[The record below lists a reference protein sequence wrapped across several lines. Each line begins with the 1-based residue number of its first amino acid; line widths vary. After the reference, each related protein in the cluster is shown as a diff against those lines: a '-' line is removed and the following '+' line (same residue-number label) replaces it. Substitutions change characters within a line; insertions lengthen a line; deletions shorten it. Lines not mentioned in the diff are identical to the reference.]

1 MAVISVIE
9 QPRRSARFGKGY
21 SRSTKRVFRVR
32 TDNEQDG
39 PYEVGY
45 AVGVSIGD
53 PYTSFAN
60 SEGDPIPTCSDVE
73 IEESESPFIWIVTC
87 TYEVEA
93 TAPFNT
99 PTQTNRNGTGGGDSD
114 DPTQWEPKTSVS
126 TGRLQLALRRA
137 FDKNNNLDALTV
149 PVVNSAGH
157 PYSNPPMRNVSFSIV
172 THVQIEAYDAGIV
185 FQHRDYVG
193 SMNSIPWNSFDK
205 WMISLE
211 DWNIEEIYIGVT
223 RYHRHT
229 RTFWIAPADVE
240 NWLVFLL
247 DAGSTDIN
255 GKQNLDPDA
264 KSARGYDWPLNGAGI
279 FLTSAQVA
287 AGNHKYNSF
296 RDKKVRLFQ
305 DFEGVIF

>member
-1 MAVISVIE
+1 MAVTSVIE
-9 QPRRSARFGKGY
+9 QPRRGATFTTGFLRKP
-21 SRSTKRVFRVR
+21 KRVFRVK
-32 TDNEQDG
+32 TDSEQDG
-39 PYEVGY
+39 PYEVAY
-45 AVGVSIGD
+45 AVPVALGD
-53 PYTSFAN
+53 PYESYNA
-60 SEGDPIPTCSDVE
+60 SESDPLALCVDIDVE
-73 IEESESPFIWIVTC
+73 EGESPFIWIVTC
-87 TYEVEA
+87 KYDMGA
-93 TAPFNT
+93 SAPQVT